1 MSQQA
6 QTTGR
11 DDHQH
16 QEGGNRLAPVRDGI
30 KEIEG
35 LMAAGKGTP
44 EGDRLDMLA
53 TLVEAYEMGLWG
65 Y

>member
-1 MSQQA
+1 MEISPIKTRA
-6 QTTGR
+6 
-11 DDHQH
+11 DH
-16 QEGGNRLAPVRDGI
+16 RRAL